1 MISRCHRIYNFQ
13 YANGQNISTRSSRN
27 KNWNCFKIQFVGL
40 RQLMFELIKLNR
52 ITFPDFNKI
61 ILEFKLFC
69 PQELSISKTAG
80 RLHCSNP
87 KIFGFFNQSKHCLT
101 CTIHFSLLQA
111 GLHSDPG
118 VLCSLRVFLRSLW
131 TGMRS
136 GYTLHRTISQ
146 FLFLPSSFPALILPG
161 SSGPI
166 I

>member
-1 MISRCHRIYNFQ
+1 MSL
-13 YANGQNISTRSSRN
+13 SSS
-27 KNWNCFKIQFVGL
+27 IEL
-40 RQLMFELIKLNR
+40 RFLILIKSFWNLNFFVPR
-52 ITFPDFNKI
+52 NCPFQRQQADCTVP
-61 ILEFKLFC
+61 ILKSLV
-69 PQELSISKTAG
+69 
-80 RLHCSNP
+80 
-87 KIFGFFNQSKHCLT
+87 FFNQSKHCLT

-161 SSGPI
+161 SSSPI